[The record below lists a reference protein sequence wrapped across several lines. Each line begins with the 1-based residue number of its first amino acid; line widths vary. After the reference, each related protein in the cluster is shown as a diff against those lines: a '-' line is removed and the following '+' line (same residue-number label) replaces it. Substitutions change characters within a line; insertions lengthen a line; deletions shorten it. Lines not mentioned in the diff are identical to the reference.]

1 MLPSSAGQ
9 GSYHTF
15 PKQVPHASSFC
26 HLPISSPSLSLS
38 LPTQRASLVSQ
49 SGIFIC
55 LFALQY
61 PASPVVLSVRRG
73 RQRAAPWRM
82 EKGPVPDSLRV
93 CITDWALIKSEAS
106 ISALP
111 VLPPEENGGMNGGMR
126 AKGWCSDTRFIP
138 TGLRGA
144 ATLTSEHPS
153 AFISTS
159 HIKCQK
165 SWQNEDE
172 ER

>member
-15 PKQVPHASSFC
+15 PQQVPLASSFC
-26 HLPISSPSLSLS
+26 HLPISSPSLSPS
-38 LPTQRASLVSQ
+38 PPTQRASLVSQ

-61 PASPVVLSVRRG
+61 PASPVVLSIRRG
-73 RQRAAPWRM
+73 QQRAVPWRM
-82 EKGPVPDSLRV
+82 ERGPVPDSLRV

-106 ISALP
+106 IPALP
-111 VLPPEENGGMNGGMR
+111 VLPSEENRGINGGMR
-126 AKGWCSDTRFIP
+126 AKGWCSNMLFFP
-138 TGLRGA
+138 TGPRGA
-144 ATLTSEHPS
+144 VTLTLEHPS

-159 HIKCQK
+159 HVKCQK
-165 SWQNEDE
+165 SRWNGDE

>member
-1 MLPSSAGQ
+1 MPLAP
-9 GSYHTF
+9 
-15 PKQVPHASSFC
+15 SFC
-26 HLPISSPSLSLS
+26 HLPISLPSPSPSP
-38 LPTQRASLVSQ
+38 PTQRASLVSQ

-73 RQRAAPWRM
+73 QQRAVPWRM
-82 EKGPVPDSLRV
+82 ERGPVPDSLRV

-106 ISALP
+106 IPALP
-111 VLPPEENGGMNGGMR
+111 VLPPEENRGINGGMR
-126 AKGWCSDTRFIP
+126 AKGWRSNMLFHS
-138 TGLRGA
+138 GQRGA
-144 ATLTSEHPS
+144 ATLTLEHPS

-159 HIKCQK
+159 RVKCQK
-165 SWQNEDE
+165 SRRNGDE